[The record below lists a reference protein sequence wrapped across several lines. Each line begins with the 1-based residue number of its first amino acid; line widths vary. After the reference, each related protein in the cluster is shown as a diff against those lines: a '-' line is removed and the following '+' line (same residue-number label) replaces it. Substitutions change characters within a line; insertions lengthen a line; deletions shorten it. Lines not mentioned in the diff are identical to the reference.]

1 MSEYEVFE
9 DPYCYK
15 GTTVLK
21 NKAKLRN
28 PEHLQ
33 DFELEISTLR
43 GLEPLPRGSFDPAH
57 YCAVHRHLF
66 QDVYA
71 WAGRYRTIR
80 TGKGGNWFCYPEHIE
95 REIKKLFKQLHAAAF
110 TPGAAKADFIAAAA
124 DFLAE
129 LNVIHCFREGN
140 GRAQLSFMYLVAARA
155 GRALKL
161 ARISEDA
168 FLSAMIESFSGS
180 LKPLER
186 QLKSLTD

>member
-1 MSEYEVFE
+1 MSEYEVYA

-28 PEHLQ
+28 PELLR
-33 DFELEISTLR
+33 DFELEMSTLR
-43 GLEPLPRGSFDPAH
+43 GLEPLPQGRFDPAH

-66 QDVYA
+66 QDVYS
-71 WAGRYRTIR
+71 WAGRYRTNR
-80 TGKGGNWFCYPEHIE
+80 TGKGGNWFCYPEYIE
-95 REIKKLFKQLHAAAF
+95 REIDKLFKRLNGPEFA
-110 TPGAAKADFIAAAA
+110 PGVAKPAFIAAAA

-161 ARISEDA
+161 ARIKEEA

-186 QLKSLTD
+186 QLKSLTN